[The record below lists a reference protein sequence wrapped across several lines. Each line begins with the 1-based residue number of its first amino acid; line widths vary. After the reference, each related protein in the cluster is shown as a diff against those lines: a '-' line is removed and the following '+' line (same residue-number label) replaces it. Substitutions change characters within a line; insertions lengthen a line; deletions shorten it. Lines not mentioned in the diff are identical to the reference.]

1 MVPHIRHDAP
11 ESRPVFDGDPLSAP
25 ALDSV
30 YAIFLRR
37 RPPRGIIR
45 FNRPKRAAGR
55 PQPTALIKKE
65 HMSTARPGTAL
76 RNLRKR
82 NRWTLADIAK
92 RTGIPPST
100 LSRIE
105 NDQISPTYDML
116 LRLGQGLSIDLSQLL
131 SDAPA
136 EAPSDQPGRR
146 SVNRIPDGET
156 VPMSNHTLRYL
167 SNDLLN
173 KQMTPILCEY
183 RARSLQEFGPLM
195 KHEGEEFLFVLQGE
209 LELHTECYA
218 PLSLKAGES
227 IYFDSRMGHGYVA
240 RGAETCRALSMCTVP
255 QHSTSE
261 ERERLPAKRTSLREL
276 GSEPIAVKHSTDGRR
291 RAAPTKR
298 KARRSA

>member
-1 MVPHIRHDAP
+1 ML
-11 ESRPVFDGDPLSAP
+11 SRSR
-25 ALDSV
+25 ALHCV
-30 YAIFLRR
+30 YAILC
-37 RPPRGIIR
+37 
-45 FNRPKRAAGR
+45 AAGR
-55 PQPTALIKKE
+55 KGYYRG
-65 HMSTARPGTAL
+65 MSTARPGTAL
-76 RNLRKR
+76 KSLRKR
-82 NRWTLADIAK
+82 NKWTLADVAK

-136 EAPSDQPGRR
+136 EVSSDQPGRR

-195 KHEGEEFLFVLQGE
+195 RHDGEEFLFVLEGE

-218 PLSLKAGES
+218 PLALKAGES

-240 RGAETCRALSMCTVP
+240 RGTETCRALSMCTVP
-255 QHSTSE
+255 GHPAIE
-261 ERERLPAKRTSLREL
+261 ARERPPAKRPPLQGVS
-276 GSEPIAVKHSTDGRR
+276 SEPVAVRHSADSRR
-291 RAAPTKR
+291 RGAPEKR
-298 KARRSA
+298 KVRRSA